1 MWGGNMQLS
10 RDDLREAYTTMK
22 RIRVFE
28 ERMRTE
34 FQKGE
39 MPGFVHLYCGQ
50 EAIATGV
57 CMHLSDTDNIG
68 STHRGHGHCIAKGC
82 DVKDMALEIY
92 CREDGLCKGKG
103 GSMHIADLSKG
114 MLGAN
119 AIVGGSPP
127 LAVGAALAAKT
138 LKNKAVAVAFIG
150 DGASNQGTV
159 FEAMNLAVVLKLP
172 VIFIYENNGYAEFT
186 GIDYH
191 CGAVDITTRSRGFG
205 MPAVKV
211 DGTDFFAVHD
221 VMREAVERARSG
233 DGPTSIECE
242 ALRWYG
248 HYEGDPQ
255 AYRSKTEVKEIKANK
270 DPLEIFKQKVLEK
283 QLMENVEFE
292 EINSLIEKE
301 VDDAIKLALNS
312 PVPPLSSLEEN
323 VYESY

>member
-1 MWGGNMQLS
+1 M
-10 RDDLREAYTTMK
+10 
-22 RIRVFE
+22 
-28 ERMRTE
+28 
-34 FQKGE
+34 
-39 MPGFVHLYCGQ
+39 
-50 EAIATGV
+50 
-57 CMHLSDTDNIG
+57 
-68 STHRGHGHCIAKGC
+68 
-82 DVKDMALEIY
+82 
-92 CREDGLCKGKG
+92 
-103 GSMHIADLSKG
+103 
-114 MLGAN
+114 
-119 AIVGGSPP
+119 
-127 LAVGAALAAKT
+127 T
-138 LKNKAVAVAFIG
+138 LTKIII
-150 DGASNQGTV
+150 
-159 FEAMNLAVVLKLP
+159 
-172 VIFIYENNGYAEFT
+172 IFIYENNGYAEFT

>member
-1 MWGGNMQLS
+1 MWEENMQLS

-57 CMHLSDTDNIG
+57 CMHLNDTDNIG

-191 CGAVDITTRSRGFG
+191 CGAIDITTRSSGFG

-283 QLMENVEFE
+283 ELMENVEFE

>member
-1 MWGGNMQLS
+1 
-10 RDDLREAYTTMK
+10 
-22 RIRVFE
+22 
-28 ERMRTE
+28 
-34 FQKGE
+34 
-39 MPGFVHLYCGQ
+39 
-50 EAIATGV
+50 
-57 CMHLSDTDNIG
+57 
-68 STHRGHGHCIAKGC
+68 
-82 DVKDMALEIY
+82 
-92 CREDGLCKGKG
+92 
-103 GSMHIADLSKG
+103 MHIADLSKG

-138 LKNKAVAVAFIG
+138 LKNNAVAVAFIG

-191 CGAVDITTRSRGFG
+191 CGAVDITTRSSGFG

-283 QLMENVEFE
+283 ELIENVEFE